1 MNNKIFLDSSILV
14 EYRKGTQTD
23 LLEAIVANTDFE
35 PIINQVV
42 VSEYLY
48 YHIAIFSGKSP
59 MSIKSAGEIGIY
71 LSMGDPDAFLAQFG
85 WLQDFPMLFK
95 KASLFM
101 QNYNLLPNDALI
113 LAICQFHDIRY
124 LASFDSDYVHA
135 CQAEGI
141 FLISNK
147 AQLKAIS

>member
-14 EYRKGTQTD
+14 EYRKGTQT
-23 LLEAIVANTDFE
+23 
-35 PIINQVV
+35 
-42 VSEYLY
+42 
-48 YHIAIFSGKSP
+48 
-59 MSIKSAGEIGIY
+59 
-71 LSMGDPDAFLAQFG
+71 
-85 WLQDFPMLFK
+85 
-95 KASLFM
+95 
-101 QNYNLLPNDALI
+101 DALI